1 MIRHS
6 LSIAIKQ
13 VVMWLPLLKQIK
25 KYVMVSFDRNSNN
38 HTAARLAQSAERLIH
53 SSAGDRRS
61 YSRGRTNS
69 PGLKNRD
76 TTFVILETARPSRG
90 SDD

>member
-1 MIRHS
+1 
-6 LSIAIKQ
+6 
-13 VVMWLPLLKQIK
+13 
-25 KYVMVSFDRNSNN
+25 MVSFDSSSNK
-38 HTAARLAQSAERLIH
+38 HTAGRLAQSAERLVH

-76 TTFVILETARPSRG
+76 TTFIILETARPSHG
-90 SDD
+90 SDDYTSNSGPSPAADVKWYPYLVLEC

>member
-1 MIRHS
+1 
-6 LSIAIKQ
+6 
-13 VVMWLPLLKQIK
+13 
-25 KYVMVSFDRNSNN
+25 MVSFDSNSNN
-38 HTAARLAQSAERLIH
+38 QPAARLAQSAERLVH

-76 TTFVILETARPSRG
+76 TTFIILETGWLVVGHLILLRG
-90 SDD
+90 MSFLAAIYS